1 MSETVLKIEGL
12 SKDYKM
18 FARKKDRIIETLFP
32 GVERHG
38 VFEAMH
44 DFNLEV
50 KKGEVLGVL
59 GKNGAGKS
67 TLLKMITGVV
77 TPTKGTI
84 EAKGKIS
91 SLLELGTAFNQELTG
106 YENIYQ
112 HGQVMGL
119 TNEEIKA
126 REQEI
131 IDFADIGDHLYQ
143 PVKTYSS
150 GMFAR
155 LAFACAINVNPDIL
169 IVDEVLSVGDMSFQ
183 LKCFKKFEQF
193 KKRGKTI
200 LFVTHNITDV
210 IRNCTRTIIIND
222 GKKIYDGD
230 VKGGVERYKKII
242 VKLDKDMNV
251 VKTYD
256 IKYAT
261 YLNLVG
267 EKLYYTD
274 KDHHICVLDTK
285 TEKTETLQDVS
296 AFYMTYHDNKL
307 YYQNDSDNESLYV
320 YDILNKTSTKLL
332 DEHIYNMNFNG
343 DIIYL
348 TGKSSIISYNMTT
361 QATDTIYNEQV
372 YGSVYNDGYLYFS
385 TPKMAIGRVN
395 VETKQSETIMDDIG
409 YSMFVMSDEA
419 IYYVGNDA
427 KMYRIDLSTKKT
439 TAVYQ
444 FQSHRISG
452 MQIVNDHLFVK
463 DNQDWKVVNTSN
475 TKYAVIFEN

>member
-1 MSETVLKIEGL
+1 MICPTCHKEIPEGSHFCPYCGTPL
-12 SKDYKM
+12 DDQCPHCGHQNIPHAKFCSYCGK
-18 FARKKDRIIETLFP
+18 P
-32 GVERHG
+32 
-38 VFEAMH
+38 
-44 DFNLEV
+44 
-50 KKGEVLGVL
+50 LGP
-59 GKNGAGKS
+59 AS
-67 TLLKMITGVV
+67 TSRRPQGSFI
-77 TPTKGTI
+77 PT
-84 EAKGKIS
+84 S
-91 SLLELGTAFNQELTG
+91 R
-106 YENIYQ
+106 IYQ
-112 HGQVMGL
+112 
-119 TNEEIKA
+119 EE
-126 REQEI
+126 E
-131 IDFADIGDHLYQ
+131 
-143 PVKTYSS
+143 KTYEPEKVSRKINWKVVVISVLVLILATTGAQYYLNHSDNIKWADGNSS
-150 GMFAR
+150 TSEEMTSVIK
-155 LAFACAINVNPDIL
+155 LKKTTEIEQYSN
-169 IVDEVLSVGDMSFQ
+169 LS
-183 LKCFKKFEQF
+183 
-193 KKRGKTI
+193 
-200 LFVTHNITDV
+200 
-210 IRNCTRTIIIND
+210 ND
-222 GKKIYDGD
+222 GTVAANDHYIFMSKPDSKL
-230 VKGGVERYKKII
+230 

-267 EKLYYTD
+267 EKLYYT
-274 KDHHICVLDTK
+274 
-285 TEKTETLQDVS
+285 

-361 QATDTIYNEQV
+361 KATDTIYNEQV

-475 TKYAVIFEN
+475 TKYAVIFDN